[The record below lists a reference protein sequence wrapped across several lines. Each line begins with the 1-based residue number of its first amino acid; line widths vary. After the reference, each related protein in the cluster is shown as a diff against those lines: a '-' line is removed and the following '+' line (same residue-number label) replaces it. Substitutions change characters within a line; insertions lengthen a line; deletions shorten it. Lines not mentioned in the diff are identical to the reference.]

1 MLRMISN
8 LAEKKFNSA
17 VQRRKYIETMIDQL
31 KLAPESDSEPEPEP
45 EPETDSETSSESSS
59 NQAQAQ
65 AQAQDDSQDQEP
77 PRLQREQQVSYVY
90 QKYTESDDPAYRY
103 KSENGVYFGHPQQ
116 QSYDEMLAHVPIR
129 HAKSRITK
137 YLKQFDASKRDH
149 VDHESYWEHLIFG
162 YE

>member
-31 KLAPESDSEPEPEP
+31 KLAPESDSEPEPE
-45 EPETDSETSSESSS
+45 TDSETSSETDS

-65 AQAQDDSQDQEP
+65 AQDHSQDQEP
-77 PRLQREQQVSYVY
+77 PRLQREQQVSYVP
-90 QKYTESDDPAYRY
+90 QKYRESDDPAYRY